1 MKRAHRIRLLLAL
14 MAGLLV
20 APVAALGAARLDY
33 RGQVLSSGQVQTLA
47 APWLRAPRDSAA
59 AASTLGAI
67 VQRLQD
73 LGYLDAHARGW
84 RDTLSGERLI
94 VEVREGTRRRLR
106 EVSVHG
112 ASAEDSTA
120 LRSVLDLSPGT
131 WASPSGVD
139 DAIEAALRE
148 IADHGYPYAQLS
160 VSGWE
165 VDSTGVRL
173 ALEAVRGPLV
183 TIAHIQIDGLEVT
196 RPDFARR
203 AMGKLVGL
211 PYQRTNAEAAR
222 DRLAQLGLFRKVE
235 YTGLQ
240 GDGDWRFGRLVYKV
254 EEPHYNQFEGAVG
267 VQGAAG
273 TAGLARLD
281 LGNLLGTGRELGL
294 HWESKGHGLA
304 QFDARYLEPL
314 VLGLPLQLEGQ
325 VTQQLQDTLYTRT
338 EWGAR
343 AGFTLSAQDRLE
355 LGYDAEQVVQPA
367 GEVEQAWIQNT
378 VFSLQRSTLND
389 PLAPRRGT
397 FTRIS
402 AAQIFKRETLR
413 PSGERTARENAFEG
427 QLNLNRPLRGAAGLS
442 LELSVAGRFSS
453 EAVLPIYERY
463 PLGGARS
470 LRGYDEEQFRVDR
483 YALSRAEWRWFLGG
497 HGQRAALFWDHAFTQ
512 TREADAAPATPG
524 ATHLDFAQHDGVGFG
539 LRLEAGSGLIGVD
552 YGLEPG
558 RPALE
563 GKIHLQLVTTF

>member
-1 MKRAHRIRLLLAL
+1 MWRSLAVPIPVLVLAGTLAL
-14 MAGLLV
+14 
-20 APVAALGAARLDY
+20 PVAASGATRLDY
-33 RGQVLSSGQVQTLA
+33 RGEVLSAGQVQSLV

-59 AASTLGAI
+59 AATALGAI
-67 VQRLQD
+67 VLRLQE

-84 RDTLSGERLI
+84 RDSLSGDRLI
-94 VEVREGTRRRLR
+94 VEVREGARRRLR
-106 EVSVHG
+106 EVVVHG
-112 ASAEDSTA
+112 ASSEDSSS
-120 LRSVLDLSPGT
+120 LRAALDLQPGAWGSPR
-131 WASPSGVD
+131 AVD
-139 DAIEAALRE
+139 DAIESALRE
-148 IADHGYPYAQLS
+148 IADHGYPYAQLT

-173 ALEAVRGPLV
+173 GLEAVRGPQV

-196 RPDFARR
+196 RPDFAYR
-203 AMGKLVGL
+203 AMGRLTGL
-211 PYQRTNAEAAR
+211 PYQRSTAEAAR
-222 DRLAQLGLFRKVE
+222 DRLAQLGLFRNVE
-235 YTGLQ
+235 YEGLR

-314 VLGLPLQLEGQ
+314 VFGLPLQLEGK
-325 VTQQLQDTLYTRT
+325 VSQQLQDTLYTRT
-338 EWGAR
+338 QWGAR
-343 AGFTLSAQDRLE
+343 AGFMVSAQDRIE
-355 LGYDAEQVVQPA
+355 LGYEAEQVVQPA
-367 GEVEQAWIQNT
+367 GEVQEAWIQNT

-397 FTRIS
+397 FTRVS
-402 AAQIFKRETLR
+402 AAQILKRETLR
-413 PSGERTARENAFEG
+413 PTGSRTAHESALEG
-427 QLNLNRPLRGAAGLS
+427 RLDLNRPLHGASGLS

-453 EAVLPIYERY
+453 EPVLPIYERY
-463 PLGGARS
+463 PLGGAAS

-483 YALSRAEWRWFLGG
+483 FALSRAEWRWFMGG
-497 HGQRAALFWDHAFTQ
+497 HGQRVALFWDHAFTQ
-512 TREADAAPATPG
+512 TREADAVG
-524 ATHLDFAQHDGVGFG
+524 ATHMDLAQHDGVGFG
-539 LRLEAGSGLIGVD
+539 LRLEAGGGLIGVD

>member
-1 MKRAHRIRLLLAL
+1 MRRSIGIGIAVALVATLAL
-14 MAGLLV
+14 PAAGL
-20 APVAALGAARLDY
+20 AATRLDY
-33 RGQVLSSGQVQTLA
+33 RGEVLSENQVQALV

-59 AASTLGAI
+59 AATALGSV

-84 RDTLSGERLI
+84 RDTLSGDRLI
-94 VEVREGTRRRLR
+94 LEVREGTRRRLR
-106 EVSVHG
+106 EVVVHG
-112 ASAEDSTA
+112 ASSEDSSS
-120 LRSVLDLSPGT
+120 LRSVLDLKPGA
-131 WASPSGVD
+131 WASPRAVD
-139 DAIEAALRE
+139 EAIQSALTQ

-165 VDSTGVRL
+165 MDTTGVRL
-173 ALEAVRGPLV
+173 ALEAVRGPKV
-183 TIAHIQIDGLEVT
+183 NVAHVQIDGLEVT
-196 RPDFARR
+196 RPDFASR
-203 AMGKLVGL
+203 AMGRLVGL
-211 PYQRTNAEAAR
+211 PYERSTAEAAR

-235 YTGLQ
+235 YVGLQ

-254 EEPHYNQFEGAVG
+254 EEPHYNQFQGAVG

-314 VLGLPLQLEGQ
+314 VFGLPLQLEGK
-325 VTQQLQDTLYTRT
+325 VSQQLQDTLYTRT

-343 AGFTLSAQDRLE
+343 AGFMLSVQDRLE

-367 GEVEQAWIQNT
+367 GDVQQAWIQNT
-378 VFSLQRSTLND
+378 VFSLQRSTLDD
-389 PLAPRRGT
+389 PLSPRRGT

-413 PSGERTARENAFEG
+413 PSGSQTARESAFEG
-427 QLNLNRPLRGAAGLS
+427 KLGLNRPLRGPAGLS

-453 EAVLPIYERY
+453 EPVLPIYERY
-463 PLGGARS
+463 PLGGATT

-483 YALSRAEWRWFLGG
+483 YALSRAEWRWFMGG
-497 HGQRAALFWDHAFTQ
+497 HGQRVALFWDHAVTQ
-512 TREADAAPATPG
+512 TREADPAG
-524 ATHLDFAQHDGVGFG
+524 VTHMDLAQHDGVGFG

-563 GKIHLQLVTTF
+563 GKIHLQLVTNF